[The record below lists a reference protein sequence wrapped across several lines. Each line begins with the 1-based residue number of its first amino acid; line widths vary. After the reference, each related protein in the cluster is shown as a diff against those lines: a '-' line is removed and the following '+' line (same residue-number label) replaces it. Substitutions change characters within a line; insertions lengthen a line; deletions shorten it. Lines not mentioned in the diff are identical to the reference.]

1 MKEIKNIVKTFNS
14 FQVVKSFLYLIIV
27 WILTNMI
34 LMEFQIFWYLKKI
47 ELLFLSSLIFITITI
62 FLFFF
67 LKITRLYSYKV
78 LFSIFILLLI
88 KIFII
93 DIQIVKGD
101 SMMPS
106 IKNRQIVI
114 IDKFHYGWNL
124 SYFVYP
130 FRSTRY
136 KKICLESIC
145 KLNSLQRYDIIIFD
159 FPDPVTKKRL
169 WIKRIIGF
177 PLEEYEFKNH
187 FLYIN
192 HNKIDIFNNIEFMP
206 EYHATPIFDLPEEL
220 KEYDA
225 HYQYYFMNG
234 TGIKGIIPE
243 NTLLLLG
250 DNTTKSRDSRIYGF
264 IPLERIYGKVIYVF

>member
-14 FQVVKSFLYLIIV
+14 FQVVKSFLYMSIV

-34 LMEFQIFWYLKKI
+34 LMEFQFFWYLKKI
-47 ELLFLSSLIFITITI
+47 ELLFFSSLIFTTITI

-67 LKITRLYSYKV
+67 LKISRLYSYKV
-78 LFSIFILLLI
+78 LFSIFIMLLI

-130 FRSTRY
+130 FRTTGY
-136 KKICLESIC
+136 KKVCIESIC
-145 KLNSLQRYDIIIFD
+145 KINSLQRYDIVIFD

-187 FLYIN
+187 FIYIN
-192 HNKIDIFNNIEFMP
+192 HNKIDIFNDIEFVP

-243 NTLLLLG
+243 DAFLLLG
-250 DNTTKSRDSRIYGF
+250 DNTIKSRDSRIYGF
-264 IPLERIYGKVIYVF
+264 IPKDRIYGKVIYVF